1 MLLAFDRGPRT
12 PGPRSK
18 GGDSMQPDIHVNY
31 WAILVAVAA
40 TMALGF
46 LWYGPILGKAWMKE
60 MGIPAGS
67 KPDPKVMRR
76 GLILM
81 LIGSFLTTFVL
92 AHTGE
97 VWRPSVWKAGADGSA
112 AFYGFSARVLTW
124 IGFFLPLLLGAVSL
138 GDPALKLV
146 FLNPPYLFVMLQVVA
161 MILAFWR

>member
-1 MLLAFDRGPRT
+1 
-12 PGPRSK
+12 
-18 GGDSMQPDIHVNY
+18 MQPDIHVNY

-40 TMALGF
+40 TMVLGF

-60 MGIPAGS
+60 MGVPAGS

-81 LIGSFLTTFVL
+81 LIGSFLTAFVL

-97 VWRPSVWKAGADGSA
+97 VWRPSVWKAGSDQSA
-112 AFYGFSARVLTW
+112 AFYGFLTGFWTW
-124 IGFFLPLLLGAVSL
+124 IGFYVPLLLGGVSWENKSW
-138 GDPALKLV
+138 KL
-146 FLNPPYLFVMLQVVA
+146 FWINAAYSFVMLQMVA

>member
-1 MLLAFDRGPRT
+1 
-12 PGPRSK
+12 
-18 GGDSMQPDIHVNY
+18 MQPDIHLNY

-46 LWYGPILGKAWMKE
+46 LWYGPIFGKAWMKE

-81 LIGSFLTTFVL
+81 LIGSFLTAFVL

-97 VWRPSVWKAGADGSA
+97 AWRPSVWKAGADGSA
-112 AFYGFSARVLTW
+112 AFYRLFTRLLTW
-124 IGFFLPLLLGAVSL
+124 IGLYLALLLRARGL
-138 GDPALKLV
+138 GKQV
-146 FLNPPYLFVMLQVVA
+146 FEPV
-161 MILAFWR
+161 RS

>member
-67 KPDPKVMRR
+67 KPDPKVVRR

-81 LIGSFLTTFVL
+81 LIGSFLTAFVL

-97 VWRPSVWKAGADGSA
+97 VWRPSGGEAGALGSA
-112 AFYGFSARVLTW
+112 ADYGVSTGFLACV
-124 IGFFLPLLLGAVSL
+124 GFFVPPLLGGS
-138 GDPALKLV
+138 AL
-146 FLNPPYLFVMLQVVA
+146 
-161 MILAFWR
+161 

>member
-1 MLLAFDRGPRT
+1 
-12 PGPRSK
+12 
-18 GGDSMQPDIHVNY
+18 MQPDIHLNY
-31 WAILVAVAA
+31 WAILAAVAA
-40 TMALGF
+40 TMVLGF

-81 LIGSFLTTFVL
+81 LIGSLLTVFVL

-97 VWRPSVWKAGADGSA
+97 VWRPSVWKAGPDQSA
-112 AFYGFSARVLTW
+112 AFYGFSNGFW
-124 IGFFLPLLLGAVSL
+124 IWVGFYVPLLLGGVSWENKSW
-138 GDPALKLV
+138 KL
-146 FLNPPYLFVMLQVVA
+146 FWINAAYYFVMLQMVA

>member
-18 GGDSMQPDIHVNY
+18 WGDSMQPDIHLNY

-46 LWYGPILGKAWMKE
+46 LWYGPIFGKAWMKE

-81 LIGSFLTTFVL
+81 LIGSFLTAFVL

-97 VWRPSVWKAGADGSA
+97 GWRPSVLKAGSDQSA
-112 AFYGFSARVLTW
+112 AIYGFLTGFWTW
-124 IGFFLPLLLGAVSL
+124 IGFYLPLLFGGGARENPSL
-138 GDPALKLV
+138 KPV
-146 FLNPPYLFVMLQVVA
+146 WVNPPDY
-161 MILAFWR
+161 

>member
-18 GGDSMQPDIHVNY
+18 WGDSMQPDIHLNY
-31 WAILVAVAA
+31 WAILGAVAA

-46 LWYGPILGKAWMKE
+46 LWYGPIFGKAWMKE

-81 LIGSFLTTFVL
+81 LIGSFLTAFVL
-92 AHTGE
+92 AHIGE
-97 VWRPSVWKAGADGSA
+97 VWRPSVWEARADRSA
-112 AFYGFSARVLTW
+112 AFFGFSTGLLSLICFYR
-124 IGFFLPLLLGAVSL
+124 PLLLR
-138 GDPALKLV
+138 ALSPGNKSSKL
-146 FLNPPYLFVMLQVVA
+146 FRIYTA
-161 MILAFWR
+161 HS

>member
-1 MLLAFDRGPRT
+1 
-12 PGPRSK
+12 
-18 GGDSMQPDIHVNY
+18 MQPDIHVNY

-40 TMALGF
+40 TMVLGF

-81 LIGSFLTTFVL
+81 LIGSFLTAFVL

-97 VWRPSVWKAGADGSA
+97 VWRPAGWKARAGRSGPVYRLSPRLL
-112 AFYGFSARVLTW
+112 ARVRV
-124 IGFFLPLLLGAVSL
+124 FLPFPSGGGALGETYSE
-138 GDPALKLV
+138 
-146 FLNPPYLFVMLQVVA
+146 LFSCN
-161 MILAFWR
+161 

>member
-1 MLLAFDRGPRT
+1 
-12 PGPRSK
+12 
-18 GGDSMQPDIHVNY
+18 MQPDIHLNY

-40 TMALGF
+40 TMVLGF

-81 LIGSFLTTFVL
+81 LIGSFLTAFVL

-97 VWRPSVWKAGADGSA
+97 VWRPPRWKAGARRPA
-112 AFYGFSARVLTW
+112 AFSGLSPRFWTW
-124 IGFFLPLLLGAVSL
+124 TGLSG
-138 GDPALKLV
+138 PALCA
-146 FLNPPYLFVMLQVVA
+146 PPA
-161 MILAFWR
+161 PAN

>member
-1 MLLAFDRGPRT
+1 MLLGFQRGPRT
-12 PGPRSK
+12 TGPRSK

-60 MGIPAGS
+60 MGVPAGS

-81 LIGSFLTTFVL
+81 LIGSFLTVFVL
-92 AHTGE
+92 AHIGE

-112 AFYGFSARVLTW
+112 AVYGFSAGVLAW
-124 IGFFLPLLLGAVSL
+124 NGFFFALPLGGGA
-138 GDPALKLV
+138 
-146 FLNPPYLFVMLQVVA
+146 
-161 MILAFWR
+161 

>member
-1 MLLAFDRGPRT
+1 M
-12 PGPRSK
+12 
-18 GGDSMQPDIHVNY
+18 V
-31 WAILVAVAA
+31 
-40 TMALGF
+40 LGF

-81 LIGSFLTTFVL
+81 AIGSLLTVFVL

-112 AFYGFSARVLTW
+112 AFYGFSPRLWTR
-124 IGFFLPLLLGAVSL
+124 IRLLRPLPPRAGSL
-138 GDPALKLV
+138 EDT
-146 FLNPPYLFVMLQVVA
+146 
-161 MILAFWR
+161 

>member
-1 MLLAFDRGPRT
+1 
-12 PGPRSK
+12 
-18 GGDSMQPDIHVNY
+18 MQPDIHLNY

-40 TMALGF
+40 TMVLGF

-67 KPDPKVMRR
+67 KPAPKVMRR

-81 LIGSFLTTFVL
+81 AIGSLLTVFVL

-112 AFYGFSARVLTW
+112 AFYGL
-124 IGFFLPLLLGAVSL
+124 VSWENRSW
-138 GDPALKLV
+138 KL
-146 FLNPPYLFVMLQVVA
+146 FCINAAYYFVMLQMVA